1 MKLTTAAIAL
11 FTLLAVA
18 GCGKKGPLVYPDMLL
33 PTPPQA
39 VMLDQSGPFLRISFD
54 LPQKDR
60 SGNKLTESLE
70 SIILL
75 RKVVDS
81 QSCGSCLDNYQ
92 LMARIDPQ
100 HPAPA
105 IRHGSRIVWIDKDV
119 LPGEQ
124 RYQYRIKV
132 VQKDGEAGSFA
143 DTIPAA
149 VGVPPAAPVVKA
161 RPVFGG
167 MIVVDIS
174 SELPAGTALVGYQIY
189 RAASGDPELTPLGGL
204 VRDLPYTDQ
213 TVQLGMTYRYAAT
226 QVVRPLSGNGVQR
239 ESDLSAI
246 VEVMAEA
253 DAL

>member
-189 RAASGDPELTPLGGL
+189 RASSGDPELTPLGGL